1 MRKKRR
7 EYDDDNGQTFAN
19 MNVDGMPWYDPNKR
33 ESPFETPNYQER
45 MELSGKDKFHA
56 FLGILAA
63 VAVVTV
69 VFAAVYFIVI
79 FAMTLVW
86 R

>member
-1 MRKKRR
+1 MKKRK
-7 EYDDDNGQTFAN
+7 EYDDDNGQTFAE
-19 MNVDGMPWYDPNKR
+19 MNVDGMPWYDPNRKD
-33 ESPFETPNYQER
+33 SILPDTNYAQR

-69 VFAAVYFIVI
+69 VFAAIYFLVI
-79 FAMTLVW
+79 LAMTVIW
-86 R
+86 NR

>member
-1 MRKKRR
+1 
-7 EYDDDNGQTFAN
+7 
-19 MNVDGMPWYDPNKR
+19 
-33 ESPFETPNYQER
+33 

-69 VFAAVYFIVI
+69 VFAVIYFLVI
-79 FAMTLVW
+79 LAMTVIW
-86 R
+86 NH